1 MRVRSESGRYLKP
14 LCSAELSGEL
24 REAGPDVSLAEREES
39 RRDPSRGTREGWRL
53 LDLLL
58 I

>member
-39 RRDPSRGTREGWRL
+39 RRDPSRGARRL